1 MMDKRNEI
9 REQSQ
14 VASANVAVLS
24 FKVLCT
30 VASVAIAGSAARADE
45 VSDLKA
51 QVQQLMGRIQQLESK
66 QTTLET
72 QQRAAPAAAVPANV
86 VTGGDFPG
94 SFKLPGTNTSF
105 QISGYVKGDV
115 AYDIDAPTAGG
126 AFFDPTAIPLD
137 GSAASKRRGQF
148 FLGARESR
156 FGIDSRTPTDWGDL
170 RVFIQADFYGAGG
183 NELNTNSYGLRLRQA
198 YGQLGPLLIGQA
210 YSTWMDLDTYP
221 EEVEFNGSTGAA
233 YIRQAQVRYTQKL
246 GTTSS
251 LAVAVEN
258 PETDVT
264 NVSGGDNHIDPLPD
278 FVSRFTT
285 DLGPFHWSL
294 FGMARELRSDN
305 GAGAKASAF
314 GWGLGT
320 GAQLKTG
327 IGAGGKDNAFI
338 NVSFGDGIGR
348 YQRDATN
355 QGAVFNPATGTMS
368 TNFAVGGFI
377 GYAHFWSDKFRST
390 VDYGQTHIDNNV
402 TFLDPT
408 TVNKDLKT
416 VHANLFY
423 TPVPKVDLAIE
434 YIWGRREVE
443 SGAHGTDNRIQ
454 FGAYY
459 RF

>member
-1 MMDKRNEI
+1 MQR
-9 REQSQ
+9 R
-14 VASANVAVLS
+14 VPRVSAAAL
-24 FKVLCT
+24 LC
-30 VASVAIAGSAARADE
+30 AAAGIAFAPGAARADE
-45 VSDLKA
+45 VTDLKA
-51 QVQQLMGRIQQLESK
+51 QVQQLMGRIQQLETK

-72 QQRAAPAAAVPANV
+72 QQRTAPAAAPANV

-94 SFKLPGTNTSF
+94 SFKLPGTNTSV
-105 QISGYVKGDV
+105 QISGYMKGDV
-115 AYDIDAPTAGG
+115 AYDVDAPTGG
-126 AFFDPTAIPLD
+126 GTLFDPTAIPLD

-148 FLGARESR
+148 FLGAKESR

-170 RVFIQADFYGAGG
+170 RVFMQADFYGAGG

-198 YGQLGPLLIGQA
+198 YGQLGPLLIGQT

-246 GTTSS
+246 GSNSS
-251 LAVAVEN
+251 LAVAIEN

-264 NVSGGDNHIDPLPD
+264 FVTGADTHIDPLPD

-285 DLGPFHWSL
+285 DLGPFHWSV
-294 FGMARELRSDN
+294 FGMARELRVDN
-305 GAGAKASAF
+305 GAGSKASAF
-314 GWGLGT
+314 GYGLGT

-327 IGAGGKDNAFI
+327 IGAGGKDNFFL

-348 YQRDATN
+348 YQRDATL
-355 QGAVFNPATGTMS
+355 QGGVYNPATNTLS
-368 TNFAVGGFI
+368 TNFAVGGFV

-390 VDYGQTHIDNNV
+390 VDYGQTRIDNNL
-402 TFLDPT
+402 TFQSPAA
-408 TVNKDLKT
+408 VNKDLKT

-423 TPVPKVDLAIE
+423 SPVPKVDLAIE

>member
-1 MMDKRNEI
+1 
-9 REQSQ
+9 
-14 VASANVAVLS
+14 
-24 FKVLCT
+24 LC
-30 VASVAIAGSAARADE
+30 AAAGIAFAPGGARADE

-51 QVQQLMGRIQQLESK
+51 QVQQLMNRIQQLESK

-72 QQRAAPAAAVPANV
+72 QQRAAAAVAPAAAVPTNA

-94 SFKLPGTNTSF
+94 SFKLPGTNTSV

-115 AYDIDAPTAGG
+115 AYDFDAPTGGG
-126 AFFDPTAIPLD
+126 AVFDPTAIPLD
-137 GSAASKRRGQF
+137 GTAASKRRGQF

-156 FGIDSRTPTDWGDL
+156 FGIDARTPTDWGDL
-170 RVFIQADFYGAGG
+170 RIFIQGDFYGAGG
-183 NELNTNSYGLRLRQA
+183 NELNTNSYGFRLRQA
-198 YGQLGPLLIGQA
+198 YGQLGPWLIGQT

-221 EEVEFNGSTGAA
+221 EQVEFNGSTGAA

-246 GTTSS
+246 GSSSS
-251 LAVAVEN
+251 LAVAIEN
-258 PETDVT
+258 PETDTLNVT
-264 NVSGGDNHIDPLPD
+264 APGVAGGPDTHIDPVPD

-285 DLGPFHWSL
+285 DIGPFHWSV
-294 FGMARELRSDN
+294 FGMARELRATN
-305 GAGAKASAF
+305 GAGIKGSAF

-327 IGAGGKDNAFI
+327 LGAGGKDNLFL

-355 QGAVFNPATGTMS
+355 RGAVFNTATGAMS
-368 TNFAVGGFI
+368 TQFAVGGFI
-377 GYAHFWSDKFRST
+377 GYSHFWSEKWRSSAT
-390 VDYGQTHIDNNV
+390 YGHTHIDNNLALV
-402 TFLDPT
+402 PLGSTDKELQ
-408 TVNKDLKT
+408 T
-416 VHANLFY
+416 VHVNLFY
-423 TPVPKVDLAIE
+423 SPVPRVDLAVE

-443 SGAHGTDNRIQ
+443 SGASGTDNRLQ